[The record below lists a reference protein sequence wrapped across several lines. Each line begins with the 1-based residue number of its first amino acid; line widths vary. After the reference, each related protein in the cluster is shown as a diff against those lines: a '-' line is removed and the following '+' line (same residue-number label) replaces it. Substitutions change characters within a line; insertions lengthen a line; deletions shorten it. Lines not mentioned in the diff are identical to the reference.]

1 MTINN
6 RLATYGTLRP
16 GECNHHQLAGLT
28 GHWEQGTVRGVLR
41 DQGWGAALGHPAIAL
56 TETGDPVA
64 VALFTS
70 PDLPAHWA
78 RLDDF
83 EGEGYQ
89 RVAVMVETS
98 AGPVDAW
105 IYALADGAAG

>member
-1 MTINN
+1 MSIDH

-16 GECNHHQLAGLT
+16 GECNHHQLAGLN
-28 GHWEQGTVRGVLR
+28 GSWEPGTVRGVLR
-41 DQGWGAALGHPAIAL
+41 DQGWGAALGHPAITL
-56 TETGDPVA
+56 TAAGGPVT

-78 RLDDF
+78 RLDAF
-83 EGEGYQ
+83 EGEGYR
-89 RVAVMVETS
+89 RVAVTVETG

-105 IYALADGAAG
+105 IYALSDTAAG